1 MAHIATPD
9 FLNELQSLYPA
20 TAKYVD
26 GDWFLAASV
35 AFSSSNCPEAV
46 PRVLR
51 HALDDLDK
59 LSDTSYEDRK
69 LLVRKIKDG
78 IFKSGILSGY
88 PKAIN
93 ALVSLYEATPEE
105 LRDTEPLRDSTRSK
119 EEVAAAGQAYFD
131 SQYGD
136 TAAEIQP
143 MLRSIYPDLEHFT
156 VTLGYGY
163 VYSFLE
169 VISPKETSFVT
180 ISTMIANATPSQ
192 LGWHLTR
199 AVHHGA
205 AVEEVRAV
213 REIALRIAI
222 KAGVPLKTEVPII

>member
-1 MAHIATPD
+1 MIDIATPE

-20 TAKYVD
+20 TAKYLD
-26 GDWFLAASV
+26 GDWFLAAAV

-51 HALDDLDK
+51 YALDALDK
-59 LSDTSYEDRK
+59 LPETSYEDRR
-69 LLVRKIKDG
+69 LLVRKMRDG
-78 IFKSGILSGY
+78 LLKSGILSGY

-119 EEVAAAGQAYFD
+119 EEDAAAGQAYFD
-131 SQYGD
+131 LTFGD
-136 TAAEIQP
+136 TTAKIQP
-143 MLRSIYPDLEHFT
+143 MLRSLYPDLEHFVVT
-156 VTLGYGY
+156 VGYGY
-163 VYSFLE
+163 VYSFVE
-169 VISPKETSFVT
+169 VISDKETSFAT
-180 ISTMIANATPSQ
+180 ISTMIANGTPSQ
-192 LGWHLTR
+192 VEWHLTR

-205 AVEEVRAV
+205 TVEEARAV

-222 KAGVPLKTEVPII
+222 KAGVPLKIEVPNI

>member
-1 MAHIATPD
+1 MADIATPE
-9 FLNELQSLYPA
+9 FLNELRSLYPA

-26 GDWFLAASV
+26 CDWFLAASI

-51 HALDDLDK
+51 YALDDLDK

-69 LLVRKIKDG
+69 LLVRKMRDG
-78 IFKSGILSGY
+78 ILKSGMLSGF

-105 LRDTEPLRDSTRSK
+105 LRDTKPLRDSTKSK
-119 EEVAAAGQAYFD
+119 EEDIAAGQAYFD
-131 SQYGD
+131 LAFGD
-136 TAAEIQP
+136 TATKIQP
-143 MLRSIYPDLEHFT
+143 ILRSIYPDLEHFAMST
-156 VTLGYGY
+156 GYGY
-163 VYSFLE
+163 VDSFMD
-169 VISPKETSFVT
+169 VISIKETTFAT
-180 ISTMIANATPSQ
+180 ISTMIANATYNK
-192 LGWHLTR
+192 LEWHLTR

-205 AVEEVRAV
+205 TIEEVRAV

-222 KAGVPLKTEVPII
+222 KAGVSLKIEVPYI

>member
-1 MAHIATPD
+1 MADIATTE

-20 TAKYVD
+20 TTKYVD
-26 GDWFLAASV
+26 GGWFLAASI

-51 HALDDLDK
+51 CALDDLDK
-59 LSDTSYEDRK
+59 LPDTSYEDRR
-69 LLVRKIKDG
+69 LLVRKIRDG
-78 IFKSGILSGY
+78 IFKSGLLSGC

-119 EEVAAAGQAYFD
+119 EEEVAAGQANFD
-131 SQYGD
+131 FTFGD
-136 TAAEIQP
+136 AATKIQAL
-143 MLRSIYPDLEHFT
+143 LRSIYPDLEHFT
-156 VTLGYGY
+156 MSIGYGY
-163 VYSFLE
+163 VYSFME
-169 VISPKETSFVT
+169 VISIKETTLAT

-192 LGWHLTR
+192 LEWHLTR

-205 AVEEVRAV
+205 TVEEVRAV

-222 KAGVPLKTEVPII
+222 KAGVPLKIEVPNI